1 MFISCIKAIQH
12 TKNIYEDSVI
22 VDMYPDLM
30 QAMKNTVKP

>member
-22 VDMYPDLM
+22 VDKGICT
-30 QAMKNTVKP
+30 QA